1 MMLKRIRKL
10 LNEPAFKDAPV
21 AVLGRVAQLAILVG
35 LGRKPE
41 FAVVPGGARMQVPA
55 NTRYTTVSAFLLR
68 DQVEPEL
75 KYLDKFV
82 SAGDIFV
89 DVGANIGLFTLKMA
103 PRAARVVAVE
113 PGREAGDLLEENI
126 SLNRFQNVT
135 LVRKGLADGPG
146 KAALFH
152 NPVGDDPQAFSLV
165 NDGAATEAEE
175 VEITTLDQLVADL
188 GLPRV
193 DSIKIDVEGAEQRV
207 LAGGLAT
214 ISAHHPLIIFEMN
227 CPALLS
233 SGGDPAAPWNTLAG
247 LGYRFFRLQWD
258 GSLTALTSRP
268 TAFCNIIAQHPEGRT
283 QLR

>member
-1 MMLKRIRKL
+1 MLKRIKKL
-10 LNEPAFKDAPV
+10 LNEPAFKEAPLT
-21 AVLGRVAQLAILVG
+21 VLGRIASLATLVK

-41 FAVVPGGARMQVPA
+41 FQLVPGSRMQVPA
-55 NTRYTTVSAFLLR
+55 DLRYTTVSAYLLR

-82 SAGDIFV
+82 AKGDVFV

-103 PRAARVVAVE
+103 PRAGRIVAVE
-113 PGREAGDLLEENI
+113 PGKDAGDLLVENVA
-126 SLNRFQNVT
+126 LNGFKNVT
-135 LVRKGLADGPG
+135 LVRKGLADVAG

-207 LAGGLAT
+207 LAGGLGT
-214 ISAHHPLIIFEMN
+214 IAAYRPDIIFEMN

-247 LGYRFFRLQWD
+247 LGYSFFRLQWD
-258 GSLTALTSRP
+258 GTLTPLSVRP
-268 TAFCNIIAQHPEGRT
+268 TEFCNIIARHPQGRAT
-283 QLR
+283 AA